1 MFKKILKAFT
11 SLEFSKKLAVVVT
24 VLYILMVTITTIF
37 KIQGTDITSVLEYVQ
52 YSFIIVL
59 SGYTLKSGAE
69 NITKIKVSDLFKKS
83 TDTVTENT
91 IEDSTD
97 TTSQG

>member
-24 VLYILMVTITTIF
+24 VLYVLMVIVAIVF
-37 KIQGTDITSVLEYVQ
+37 KIIMNVDITNILEYVQ
-52 YSFIIVL
+52 YSFVIIL

-69 NITKIKVSDLFKKS
+69 NITKIKVSDLFKK
-83 TDTVTENT
+83 TTNTTTE
-91 IEDSTD
+91 D
-97 TTSQG
+97 TTDSSAQG

>member
-24 VLYILMVTITTIF
+24 VLYVLMVIVAIVF
-37 KIQGTDITSVLEYVQ
+37 KIIMNVDITNILEYVQ
-52 YSFIIVL
+52 YSFVIIL

-83 TDTVTENT
+83 SEDTDT
-91 IEDSTD
+91 EDSTD
-97 TTSQG
+97 ISAQG